1 MKRRTAD
8 VVVGSAIALVVI
20 VGLIGTWQ
28 ALQTSQRASSGMMM
42 NGMMTSSMY
51 TGPSPIWIL
60 FGTVAVV
67 AIIGVGYVVVREERT
82 SQTTPRFERSP
93 AAAHTPT
100 EGAMSDAENV
110 AGTTTGT
117 ATTAGPE
124 DDADSESTTEG
135 QDTTEPTG
143 TSSRPSILDVLPE
156 DERRILEPVIESP
169 GLTQIALRDRADFS
183 KSKVSQTV
191 SDLEK
196 RGLLDR
202 ERQGRTYRI
211 YPTDELTDQE

>member
-8 VVVGSAIALVVI
+8 VVVGGAIALVVI
-20 VGLIGTWQ
+20 AGLIASWQ
-28 ALQTSQRASSGMMM
+28 AWQASQRASSGMMM
-42 NGMMTSSMY
+42 NGMMTTSMS

-82 SQTTPRFERSP
+82 RQTAPRFERSP
-93 AAAHTPT
+93 SAAHTAT
-100 EGAMSDAENV
+100 DGVVDGAENV
-110 AGTTTGT
+110 AGTGSET
-117 ATTAGPE
+117 ATTE
-124 DDADSESTTEG
+124 EQDDGADSESTANG
-135 QDTTEPTG
+135 QESAG
-143 TSSRPSILDVLPE
+143 VSSRPSVLDVLPE

-169 GLTQIALRDRADFS
+169 GVTQIALRDRADFS

-196 RGLLDR
+196 RGLLSR

-211 YPTDELTDQE
+211 YPTDELTNQG